1 MQNKKLLSILCLA
14 VLTGCQ
20 FSTSTSTNQPSSP
33 ASSSTVTPISTVS
46 SSTNEESSSSTV
58 SSNSSSSSTVSS
70 SSSSS
75 STVESSSSS
84 EDTTP
89 VLPPETADDIIAA
102 LAEKVNAG
110 IDPEVYGDVT
120 EMSFTQYNTATTTIT
135 KNHSKYYSDAVVTTQ
150 TRGYSSTKN
159 YKKVLDGR
167 YYEVELDLYDE
178 ENPEVTS
185 ILGYEIVNENAT
197 DSQLT
202 QADVDKKLA
211 FSSGLTDGFGY
222 GLTLESLVN
231 GIFTEYD
238 SDLCYNISISK
249 KYVSSSDYEGFVNAI
264 SYFYELSTPDMGN
277 KLFQYSAEFAFADNG
292 SLSNMTL
299 CQKTYNALDYDF
311 DNHQLSITGAA
322 TGAYFFDYGFNYGEI
337 KAEETPAFDIKSN
350 LFTDFEVKFYSDSSR
365 TQEITSAKKGS
376 GVYIGAVGTPAEAS
390 DKIVL
395 ASCTDPALSPYVG
408 NPVDDIYS
416 YYPEQTGEVTFVF
429 TSAAGISKT
438 ITFTVEAVTPTSIS
452 LDYGQTVPSTL
463 ANNSS
468 ISLPTCSIN
477 PYNADQNYEWK
488 IIEGSDY
495 ATITEEYGMYTLNAI
510 ATGEI
515 KVQANA
521 VGYEDIATDVY
532 TITIVDAKSEDE
544 LKAALTSTAW
554 VLSQDSNLY
563 SLTLTENGKGTFN
576 FGKEICGRDANW
588 NYIYADV
595 DTTYTFDY
603 VLNYADSSLEISNGA
618 WNNRQADGDLARYND
633 PTIAVELTGGS
644 ITATFSFDWYGSVY
658 STDYKFTPAY
668 SNEELKAAACAT
680 WVGDI
685 DLGNWNTACFYITL
699 NSDNTG
705 SIYLEGYDYVNY
717 EPIEIGKT
725 DFTYSWNDN
734 NQIVIDTLEGVT
746 FDCEVEIYDYETY
759 ESIPVT
765 YSISIGNTIDVESLL
780 CANLTLSYSFTATNG
795 EANNG
800 TFKFTKSY
808 Y

>member
-33 ASSSTVTPISTVS
+33 ASSSTVTPSSPVS
-46 SSTNEESSSSTV
+46 SSTNEESSSS
-58 SSNSSSSSTVSS
+58 SVSS

-84 EDTTP
+84 SSSEDSTP
-89 VLPPETADDIIAA
+89 VLPPETADDIITA

-120 EMSFTQYNTATTTIT
+120 EMSFTQYSTATTTVT
-135 KNHSKYYSDAVVTTQ
+135 KNHSIYYSDAVVTTQ

-185 ILGYEIVNENAT
+185 ILGYEIVEDNAT

-211 FSSGLTDGFGY
+211 FSSGLTNGFGY

-277 KLFQYSAEFAFADNG
+277 KLYQYSAEFAFADNG
-292 SLSNMTL
+292 SLSKMSL

-311 DNHQLSITGAA
+311 DNHELSITGAA

-337 KAEETPAFDIKSN
+337 KAEETPVFDISSN
-350 LFTDFEVKFYSDSSR
+350 LFTDFDVKFYSNSSR
-365 TQEITSAKKGS
+365 TEEITSTQKGN
-376 GVYIGAVGTPAEAS
+376 GVYLSAVGTPAEAK
-390 DKIVL
+390 DIIVL
-395 ASCTDPALSPYVG
+395 ASCTDPALSSYIG
-408 NPVDDIYS
+408 RPVDDIYS
-416 YYPEQTGEVTFVF
+416 YYPEQIGEVTFVF
-429 TSAAGISKT
+429 SSAAGISKT
-438 ITFTVEAVTPTSIS
+438 VTFTVEAVAPTSIS
-452 LDYGQTVPSTL
+452 LDYGQTVPSIL

-468 ISLPTCSIN
+468 ISLPTCNIN

-488 IIEGSDY
+488 IVEGSDY

-510 ATGEI
+510 ATGEV

-521 VGYEDIATDVY
+521 LGYENIATDIY
-532 TITIVDAKSEDE
+532 TITIVEAKSEEE
-544 LKAALTSTAW
+544 LRTALTSSAW
-554 VLSQDSNLY
+554 VLSRDGNLY
-563 SLTLTENGKGTFN
+563 SLTLTENGKGTIN
-576 FGKEICGRDANW
+576 FGKEICGRDSNW

-603 VLNYADSSLEISNGA
+603 VLNYADSSLEISNDT
-618 WNNRQADGDLARYND
+618 WNNRQADGDYARYTST
-633 PTIAVELTGGS
+633 PAFTVELTGGS
-644 ITATFSFDWYGSVY
+644 ITATFSYDWYGSVY
-658 STDYKFTPAY
+658 SDDFKFTPAY
-668 SNEELKAAACAT
+668 TKEEVKAAACAT
-680 WVGDI
+680 WSGGI
-685 DLGNWNTACFYITL
+685 DLGNWNNAYFYITL

-717 EPIEIGKT
+717 VPTEIGKT

-734 NQIVIDTLEGVT
+734 NQIVINTLEGAT
-746 FDCEVEIYDYETY
+746 FEYECEIQDPDTY
-759 ESIPVT
+759 EWIPAT
-765 YSISIGNTIDVESLL
+765 YSISIDNTVDVDQLL
-780 CANLTLSYSFTATNG
+780 CSSLTLTYSFTCTNNSTG
-795 EANNG
+795 NG
-800 TFKFTKSY
+800 TFNVTKGY
-808 Y
+808 